1 MILQIIGKNNTSKK
15 QQEKDRDFLSDV
27 EQLPQSNSYLV
38 SQTGNLPDLIR
49 EVNACPTF
57 SWME

>member
-57 SWME
+57 SGME